1 MKPSKFKAG
10 DVVKLK
16 SGGPA
21 MTIVG
26 YREVSLSNNKT
37 ATEFLASWFDTKGIL
52 QDGQFFPHML
62 EAV

>member
-1 MKPSKFKAG
+1 MKSSKFKAG

-16 SGGPA
+16 SGGPQ

-26 YREVSLSNNKT
+26 YRQVSLANKT

-52 QDGQFFPHML
+52 QEGHFFSHTL
-62 EAV
+62 ELV